1 MNNTKYIKKPFLR
14 YLLYFGVFTAIGL
27 LSHMLMVS
35 FTNYTPQRL
44 SAITSAQVYLL
55 VIAAFNIA
63 GFIMLR
69 IDELIDKHQLL
80 FSAQTVRK
88 WMIYIIL
95 ALLLFAI
102 NYLLMAFAKYL
113 IIGQGEIVFPY
124 AGMRWL
130 LIVWIIELIVM
141 SLLLLN
147 RSTQRSLI
155 MQQESAQLKDAYNQ
169 ARYESLQSQL
179 NPHFLFNNLNTLLSE
194 IAHDRDS
201 AMEFTHRLSDVYRYV
216 LQTQSQR
223 LVLLSEEMAF
233 MDNYLY
239 LHKVRLGECL
249 KIVNQ
254 IPRHR
259 WNELKVTPL
268 AIQLLIENVIKHN
281 VVNNENNM
289 TVNIYET
296 GNKIAVENRLNP
308 RISLN
313 SSECGLKNLS
323 NRYLLICGENIE
335 ICRDDLRQLFT
346 VKLPLIEDH
355 YE

>member
-1 MNNTKYIKKPFLR
+1 MYNKKYLTRSLMR
-14 YLLYFGVFTAIGL
+14 YLLYFGVFTAVGL
-27 LSHMLMVS
+27 LSHMLMVA

-44 SAITSAQVYLL
+44 TAITSLQVYLL
-55 VIAAFNIA
+55 IIAAFNIA
-63 GFIMLR
+63 GFIMLW
-69 IDELIDKHQLL
+69 IDEWIDKQQLL
-80 FSAQTVRK
+80 FSARTTRK

-113 IIGQGEIVFPY
+113 IIGQGEILFPY

-130 LIVWIIELIVM
+130 LIVWIVELIVM
-141 SLLLLN
+141 GLLLLN
-147 RSTQRSLI
+147 RSTRRALI
-155 MQQESAQLKDAYNQ
+155 IQQEASQLRDAYNQ

-194 IAHDRDS
+194 IAHNRDS

-216 LQTQSQR
+216 LQTQARR

-249 KIVNQ
+249 NMENQ
-254 IPRHR
+254 LSPDR
-259 WNELKVTPL
+259 WEELKVPPL
-268 AIQLLIENVIKHN
+268 AIQLLIENVMKHN
-281 VVNNENNM
+281 IVNSENTM

-296 GNKIAVENRLNP
+296 AHSIVVENRLNP
-308 RISLN
+308 RIASN
-313 SSECGLKNLS
+313 ASGCGLKNLS
-323 NRYLLICGENIE
+323 NRYLLICGKSIE
-335 ICRDDLRQLFT
+335 ICRDDSRQVFT
-346 VKLPLIEDH
+346 VKLPLIENSYD
-355 YE
+355 

>member
-1 MNNTKYIKKPFLR
+1 MIKIKYIKR
-14 YLLYFGVFTAIGL
+14 HLLYFGVFTAVGL

-35 FTNYTPQRL
+35 FTDYTPQRL
-44 SAITSAQVYLL
+44 SAITSPQVYVL

-63 GFIMLR
+63 GFIMLWM
-69 IDELIDKHQLL
+69 DEWIDKHQLL
-80 FSAQTVRK
+80 FSARTARK

-95 ALLLFAI
+95 ALLLFSI

-113 IIGQGEIVFPY
+113 IIGQGEILFPY

-130 LIVWIIELIVM
+130 LIVWIVELIVM
-141 SLLLLN
+141 GLLLLN
-147 RSTQRSLI
+147 RSTQRALV
-155 MQQESAQLKDAYNQ
+155 MQREAAQLKDAYNQ

-194 IAHDRDS
+194 IAHDKDS
-201 AMEFTHRLSDVYRYV
+201 AMEFTHRLSEVYRYV

-223 LVLLSEEMAF
+223 LVLLSQEMAF

-249 KIVNQ
+249 KIDNQ
-254 IPRHR
+254 IPHDR
-259 WNELKVTPL
+259 WAELKVPPL

-296 GNKIAVENRLNP
+296 DNRITVENRLNP
-308 RISLN
+308 RISPN
-313 SSECGLKNLS
+313 SSGCGLKNLS
-323 NRYLLICGENIE
+323 NRYLLICGENLD
-335 ICRDDLRQLFT
+335 ICRDDLKQRFT
-346 VKLPLIEDH
+346 VKLPLVENSYD
-355 YE
+355 E

>member
-1 MNNTKYIKKPFLR
+1 MISTKHIKR
-14 YLLYFGVFTAIGL
+14 HLLYFGVFTAVGL

-35 FTNYTPQRL
+35 FTDYTPQRL
-44 SAITSAQVYLL
+44 SAITSAQIYVL

-63 GFIMLR
+63 GFIMLW
-69 IDELIDKHQLL
+69 IDEWIDKHQLL
-80 FSAQTVRK
+80 FSARTARK

-95 ALLLFAI
+95 ALLLFII

-113 IIGQGEIVFPY
+113 IIGQGEILFPY

-130 LIVWIIELIVM
+130 LIVWIVELIVM
-141 SLLLLN
+141 GLLLLN
-147 RSTQRSLI
+147 RSTQRALV
-155 MQQESAQLKDAYNQ
+155 MQQEAANLKDAYNQ

-223 LVLLSEEMAF
+223 LVLVSQEMAF

-249 KIVNQ
+249 KIDNEILQ
-254 IPRHR
+254 DR
-259 WNELKVTPL
+259 WEEMKVPPL
-268 AIQLLIENVIKHN
+268 AIQLLIENVMKHN
-281 VVNNENNM
+281 IVNNGNAM
-289 TVNIYET
+289 TVHIYET
-296 GNKIAVENRLNP
+296 GNRIVVENRLNP
-308 RISLN
+308 RISPN
-313 SSECGLKNLS
+313 SSGCGLKNLS
-323 NRYLLICGENIE
+323 NRYLLLCGENIE
-335 ICRDDLRQLFT
+335 ICRDDLKQLFT
-346 VKLPLIEDH
+346 VKLPLIKNS